1 VNGFLPSVKGGKN
14 LVSSVY
20 SMMDRLISAYPPIF
34 LFIWCNHGHRGH
46 RGAGCQGPPALD
58 GWVRRGFDLSNLYS
72 IDGHVSPEP
81 IT

>member
-1 VNGFLPSVKGGKN
+1 MNGFLPSVKGGKN

-34 LFIWCNHGHRGH
+34 LFIGCNHGHS
-46 RGAGCQGPPALD
+46 GAGCQGPPALE